1 MSMIDGLASK
11 GRKGDTE
18 VVHAT
23 KGEVMVPREVLA
35 MRPDLVAHIGQ
46 AMREAG
52 GDPSKI
58 VVGRGR
64 RNPNTGMEEFAT
76 ADEIKSAYQQYLG
89 RDATDS
95 DVTYWSQN
103 AEGFGGGTGG
113 AFQQGVANERSS
125 TGAGASATYY
135 PGVSTGGGMVMG
147 GSAPPPRPVS
157 DGNGG
162 YTTETGETAYAPGG
176 GPNEINPDGSLKYTS
191 MEQQWDAKY
200 GSGSQG
206 NGELSAVG
214 DGAAGEIQTWYR
226 NLSNRDPDSAGLKN
240 WTDYYAKHG
249 RDSTFQAIA
258 QGMKENE
265 PTTYKPLTL
274 ADASKAYTGYQSSDG
289 TTTVD
294 EWARN
299 NFGREATADERQRY
313 GSAST
318 GAQAQAMYQQFLEDA
333 KKAGEVGKGLSFS
346 DANQLKSPLRNDPR
360 TGNLTFI
367 PNTNS
372 QIDAATETIEGRL
385 GNLLA
390 LDANGNYTNQV
401 VRQAHDRA
409 KQRFAARGL
418 LNSSMAVQAGQEAV
432 ISRAIE
438 IAGPD
443 AERYFQNRRANVDSQ
458 NTFARDEL
466 SHMYRT
472 DENSQ
477 QQAFK
482 REDQDF
488 AMRQDYQKAVQNV
501 STNYQKQ
508 LDTVNASN
516 MTPADKSTA
525 IAQITQQRDGEL
537 AYLNNVYSRMP
548 RWQSEWA
555 SAAVPT
561 DGVDI
566 AAATNVS
573 MLENIANDPAQPA
586 AKREAARAR
595 IAQLRAASPAP
606 APAPAAPAPASETG
620 MAFA

>member
-46 AMREAG
+46 AMRQAG
-52 GDPSKI
+52 GDPRKI
-58 VVGRGR
+58 VVGRGHK
-64 RNPNTGMEEFAT
+64 NPKTGMEEFAT

-95 DVTYWSQN
+95 DVSYWSQN

-113 AFQQGVANERSS
+113 AFQQGVAAEK
-125 TGAGASATYY
+125 GAGNGS
-135 PGVSTGGGMVMG
+135 GMVFTTDSSAAREG
-147 GSAPPPRPVS
+147 GKPSEGAGSFNSSGNWVG
-157 DGNGG
+157 DALKGLGNFMETGDVGGNGRG
-162 YTTETGETAYAPGG
+162 FTQPTA
-176 GPNEINPDGSLKYTS
+176 DG
-191 MEQQWDAKY
+191 Q
-200 GSGSQG
+200 
-206 NGELSAVG
+206 LSAVG

-360 TGNLTFI
+360 SGNLTFV
-367 PNTNS
+367 PNLDS
-372 QIDAATETIEGRL
+372 QIDAKTETIEGRL

-390 LDANGNYTNQV
+390 LDANGNYTNEV

-409 KQRFAARGL
+409 KQQFAARGL

-432 ISRAIE
+432 IAKAIE

-466 SHMYRT
+466 NHMYRT

-477 QQAFK
+477 QQSFK

-508 LDTVNASN
+508 MDTVNASN

-586 AKREAARAR
+586 AKREAARTR

>member
-1 MSMIDGLASK
+1 MATEAEVRQAYEQQLGRAPDAEGLAHWMKEDSGFDGGK
-11 GRKGDTE
+11 GANWLYAAGQGTQTSGSTPPP
-18 VVHAT
+18 A
-23 KGEVMVPREVLA
+23 GEA
-35 MRPDLVAHIGQ
+35 
-46 AMREAG
+46 
-52 GDPSKI
+52 
-58 VVGRGR
+58 
-64 RNPNTGMEEFAT
+64 
-76 ADEIKSAYQQYLG
+76 
-89 RDATDS
+89 
-95 DVTYWSQN
+95 
-103 AEGFGGGTGG
+103 
-113 AFQQGVANERSS
+113 
-125 TGAGASATYY
+125 YY
-135 PGVSTGGGMVMG
+135 PGVTPQPTGGGMVMG
-147 GSAPPPRPVS
+147 GGTTS
-157 DGNGG
+157 GNQGPAE
-162 YTTETGETAYAPGG
+162 YNQLAYKG
-176 GPNEINPDGSLKYTS
+176 PDGKAYSS
-191 MEQQWDAKY
+191 WDWDKATGAPKAGAQPIQGEGY
-200 GSGSQG
+200 ISPIGAGST
-206 NGELSAVG
+206 
-214 DGAAGEIQTWYR
+214 GEIQTWYR
-226 NLSNRDPDSAGLKN
+226 NLAGKDPDSAGQDYWNK
-240 WTDYYAKHG
+240 YYAQHG
-249 RDSTFQAIA
+249 RDATYQAIV
-258 QGMKENE
+258 QTMKENS
-265 PTTYKPLTL
+265 PSTL
-274 ADASKAYTGYQSSDG
+274 KNMTLEQASQPYTGYQSADG
-289 TTTVD
+289 GSVVD

-299 NFGREATADERQRY
+299 NFGREATAEERQRFGTY
-313 GSAST
+313 QT
-318 GAQAQAMYQQFLEDA
+318 QAQLQSLYEQFLKEA
-333 KKAGEVGKGLSFS
+333 EARGEVGKGMDLNTAS
-346 DANQLKSPLRNDPR
+346 QLRAPLRNDPR

-409 KQRFAARGL
+409 KQQFAARGL

-432 ISRAIE
+432 ISKAIE

-466 SHMYRT
+466 NHMYRT

-477 QQAFK
+477 QQSFK

-508 LDTVNASN
+508 MDTVNASN

-566 AAATNVS
+566 ASATNVS

-586 AKREAARAR
+586 AKREAARTR